1 MSLSFYKLPL
11 FLLLLV
17 ILLLGRGKR
26 FVSGFATGAFAL
38 LAVSTILVGARGMR
52 SFTATIVR
60 YSYGQ
65 ELLPGH
71 SLDPM
76 WGMGLVSLTYS
87 LFESWPVTL
96 LILLPIFAYLA
107 WLGTRLMRTG
117 NQQDTMF
124 GLILGSVASLALS
137 VQLLRYDLALLLV
150 PALLAV
156 AWYGRARLRLPLYLS
171 IIVVAFYLEVLLR
184 HIELRGAV
192 FNGSSFFFLLLLVG
206 LAHFVRTHPSH
217 LLVPDPVAPSDESA

>member
-1 MSLSFYKLPL
+1 
-11 FLLLLV
+11 
-17 ILLLGRGKR
+17 
-26 FVSGFATGAFAL
+26 
-38 LAVSTILVGARGMR
+38 MR
-52 SFTATIVR
+52 SFSATIVL

-96 LILLPIFAYLA
+96 LILLPIFAYFA
-107 WLGTRLMRTG
+107 WLCTKLMKNGSR
-117 NQQDTMF
+117 QDTMF

-156 AWYGRARLRLPLYLS
+156 AWFGRSRLRVPL
-171 IIVVAFYLEVLLR
+171 
-184 HIELRGAV
+184 
-192 FNGSSFFFLLLLVG
+192 
-206 LAHFVRTHPSH
+206 
-217 LLVPDPVAPSDESA
+217 